1 MNIQCFFMLKVA
13 WSESY
18 AHPLPAGHRFP
29 MEKYNLL
36 PEQLLYEGTLTQD
49 NFFKPK
55 SLDVKWIESTHQPE
69 YFRRLLNLE
78 LTRSEI
84 RATGFP
90 LSAEL
95 VQREIQLASGSLEA
109 AVFALSHGIGI
120 NVAGG
125 THHAFSD
132 RGEGFCLLND
142 LAITANFLLGSGF
155 ANRVLI
161 VDLDVHQGNGTAEI
175 FSDRLDV
182 FTFSMHGEKNYPHRK
197 VKSSL
202 DIGLVDGTED
212 RTYLEILRETLP
224 KILDRFEPDFLIYQC
239 GVDVLASDQLVRLNL
254 SLNGLKER
262 DKTVLSLAKN
272 NKIPVMCC
280 MGGGYSKHI
289 RHIIDGHTQ
298 VFRLAQELYF

>member
-1 MNIQCFFMLKVA
+1 MLKVA

-49 NFFKPK
+49 NFFKPE

-109 AVFALSHGIGI
+109 AVFALSHGIGM

-202 DIGLVDGTED
+202 DIGLADGTED

-239 GVDVLASDQLVRLNL
+239 GVDVLASDQLGRLNL